1 MSLDQPLLVVEPLE
15 LLQGLDQLGDSG
27 EVLDLMGNLGAR
39 MLGDKELLRNR
50 AKYRRTSHP
59 VAETYYPGRKDGQLR
74 ARSSGHV
81 ASFVT
86 GL

>member
-1 MSLDQPLLVVEPLE
+1 MIEVAVVVSNDSDPAGPIRLVRKE
-15 LLQGLDQLGDSG
+15 SG
-27 EVLDLMGNLGAR
+27 KKVLDL
-39 MLGDKELLRNR
+39 D
-50 AKYRRTSHP
+50 
-59 VAETYYPGRKDGQLR
+59 YPGRKDGQIR